1 MNETRDMIE
10 KYFDLITFYISGV
23 IQLKTFTT
31 FFKGDSGEKFFFVC
45 FFLQWQRLKFYYS
58 LMNWSVCH
66 MTYIILSMG
75 NTEDFEFLTGKLL
88 GKIGG

>member
-31 FFKGDSGEKFFFVC
+31 FFKGDSGEKLFFFYNG
-45 FFLQWQRLKFYYS
+45 RD
-58 LMNWSVCH
+58 
-66 MTYIILSMG
+66 LSFI
-75 NTEDFEFLTGKLL
+75 TL
-88 GKIGG
+88 